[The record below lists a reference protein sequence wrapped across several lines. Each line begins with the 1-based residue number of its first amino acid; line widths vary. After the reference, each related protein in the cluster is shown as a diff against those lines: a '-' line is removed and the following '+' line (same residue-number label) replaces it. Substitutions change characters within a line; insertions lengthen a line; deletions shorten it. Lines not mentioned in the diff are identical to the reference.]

1 MLTPEEVA
9 ELESTLLPALE
20 RHHLRLLAH
29 GLRTL
34 QQIAGGRRGDPPD
47 AGQIRDWVL
56 RQPATAGDQ
65 GFADAFTAQL
75 VSVADQLRA
84 IAGPSRPALELEL
97 DALER
102 WARRQADRRVAA
114 GSRNPATQ
122 D

>member
-34 QQIAGGRRGDPPD
+34 QQIAGGRSGDPPH

-65 GFADAFTAQL
+65 GFADAFTAQML
-75 VSVADQLRA
+75 SVGAQLKA
-84 IAGPSRPALELEL
+84 IAGPSRPALELDL
-97 DALER
+97 DALEH
-102 WARRQADRRVAA
+102 WARRQADTRVAA
-114 GSRNPATQ
+114 AAANPPTQ